1 MEAPLLASLF
11 ELGGELGT
19 AVDLHRPDRKGH
31 AELQGVEELS
41 GGLSCGAGV
50 RLQHVPAGNHVA
62 GGELFKDHARNGTD
76 VQGVDFNQVAGLRHR
91 VQFGFAH
98 GVRRSEEHTSELQS
112 LTNLVCRLLLEKK
125 KTKD

>member
-19 AVDLHRPDRKGH
+19 TVDLHRPDRKGH

-76 VQGVDFNQVAGLRHR
+76 VQGVDFDLYSSSRWVTLFIPFVEVGNG
-91 VQFGFAH
+91 GGTG
-98 GVRRSEEHTSELQS
+98 GVLSS
-112 LTNLVCRLLLEKK
+112 LTVPCPAANC
-125 KTKD
+125 

>member
-62 GGELFKDHARNGTD
+62 GGELFKDHAR
-76 VQGVDFNQVAGLRHR
+76 
-91 VQFGFAH
+91 
-98 GVRRSEEHTSELQS
+98 RSEERRVGKE
-112 LTNLVCRLLLEKK
+112 CRCRWSAYHEKK
-125 KTKD
+125 KQSRDADE